1 MKRVAIFASGK
12 GTNAEKIIEKCRE
25 NIALIVCNNPNA
37 GVVDVAKKYNVPF
50 IILNKETFFKTENL
64 IFDLQK
70 YRVDFIVL
78 AGFLWMI
85 PAYLIKHFPKKII
98 NLHPAMLPKF
108 GGKGMYGMS
117 VHKAVINA
125 GEKESGITIHYVNEN
140 YDEGEIIL
148 QVKCEINPG
157 DSPEILSRKIQMLEH
172 KHFPG
177 IVKKMIS
184 E

>member
-12 GTNAEKIIEKCRE
+12 GTNAEKIIKKCRE

-37 GVVDVAKKYNVPF
+37 RVIDVAKKYNVPF

-108 GGKGMYGMS
+108 GGKGMYGMN
-117 VHKAVINA
+117 VHKAVIEA

-140 YDEGEIIL
+140 YDEGKIIF
-148 QVKCEINPG
+148 QAKCEINPG

-172 KHFPG
+172 EHFPG

-184 E
+184 G